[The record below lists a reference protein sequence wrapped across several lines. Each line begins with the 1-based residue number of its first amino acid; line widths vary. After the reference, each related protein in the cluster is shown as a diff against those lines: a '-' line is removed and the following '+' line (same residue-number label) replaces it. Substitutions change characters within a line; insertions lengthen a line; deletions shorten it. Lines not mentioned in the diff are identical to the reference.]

1 MNFLVLFSR
10 YLYFPAYLA
19 VSSLDGMPGGMEAH
33 SAGSLSLLCEA
44 VAFTEKGRISEKE
57 MEGNRESGYERA
69 TTADVTSSESPP
81 FLCSLRSSSHFNNL
95 KAKIFAFFQENATQ

>member
-1 MNFLVLFSR
+1 MECLEAWRHIQPARSLFYVKLSHLLKRDELV
-10 YLYFPAYLA
+10 
-19 VSSLDGMPGGMEAH
+19 
-33 SAGSLSLLCEA
+33 
-44 VAFTEKGRISEKE
+44 EKE
-57 MEGNRESGYERA
+57 MEGNGESGYERA